1 MDKKILMQEL
11 KLKAVR
17 SSGAGGQ
24 HVNKV
29 STKVELIFDV
39 PASKALSLVEKERI
53 YKKLAARLTKEKILI
68 LQADE
73 HRSQYRNK
81 ALAIERLFELLE
93 KAVKVPKK
101 RRRTKPTRSSIEKR
115 LTSKKKKAL
124 TKIHRGK
131 PKLD

>member
-1 MDKKILMQEL
+1 MQEL

>member
-1 MDKKILMQEL
+1 MQEL

-53 YKKLAARLTKEKILI
+53 YKKLAARLTKENILI

>member
-1 MDKKILMQEL
+1 MQEL

-93 KAVKVPKK
+93 GAVKVPKK
-101 RRRTKPTRSSIEKR
+101 RRRTKPTKSSIEKR